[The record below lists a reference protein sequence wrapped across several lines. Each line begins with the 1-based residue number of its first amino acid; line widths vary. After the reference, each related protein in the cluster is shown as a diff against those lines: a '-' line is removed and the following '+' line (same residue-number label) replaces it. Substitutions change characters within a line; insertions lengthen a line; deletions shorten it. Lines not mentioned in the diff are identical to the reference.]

1 MAELLM
7 QNKLVFPIIFLSIV
21 MAGIFSWQWFRS
33 QNRVYSLTIAT
44 GGKQGEYY
52 AFAQALAKVIARHKP
67 QIQLKVLETQGSVEN
82 LELLESNQVQ
92 LALIQSDTTVYPS
105 TRAIAL
111 LFPEILHLIVTAES
125 QIDSFSDLKGKKI
138 ALMPKG
144 SGSYQIFWS
153 LSSHY
158 GLSGKDFEAVALS
171 PPQAHS
177 ALLERKVDAL
187 FRVIALGNPAVSQ
200 LLQDGKTKL
209 VPIEQGTAIQ
219 LFQPA
224 LIPSQIPKGTYNG
237 AIPIPEKDLP
247 VVAVE
252 AVLVTHEKLERSIA
266 YEITRI
272 IFEARNELVKR
283 NIQAAMIPQ
292 PEEFSHLGLSFHE
305 GAKNYYN
312 QDRPSFIVEYA
323 EPLGLLLSISVLGIS
338 GIFQLRMWLK
348 GKQKNRADFYNLE
361 ILKLIEQIQGIKDL
375 EELGSV
381 RHHLFTILEQVVVDL
396 DRDRVS
402 PESFQSFTFIWEVA
416 MTAIRQR
423 EIFLIDY

>member
-312 QDRPSFIVEYA
+312 QDRPNFIVEYA
-323 EPLGLLLSISVLGIS
+323 EPLGLLLSISVLGVS
-338 GIFQLRMWLK
+338 GIWQLRMWLK

-361 ILKLIEQIQGIKDL
+361 ILKLIDRIQGIKDL
-375 EELGSV
+375 EQLASV
-381 RHHLFTILEQVVVDL
+381 RRHLFKILEQVVVDL